1 MLLCMIF
8 IEILT
13 EEESNM
19 WELNLLVLKFVFHG
33 VADPGEDLRFPVM
46 DFSVGSSIDL
56 SMYRSCEVSIPLGGQ
71 NLWALYLWSCSF
83 QSSITM
89 KLLGK

>member
-8 IEILT
+8 MEILT

-56 SMYRSCEVSIPLGGQ
+56 SMYRDLVRYHTARGQ

>member
-1 MLLCMIF
+1 MIF
-8 IEILT
+8 MEILT

-56 SMYRSCEVSIPLGGQ
+56 SMYRDLVRYHTARGRICGLYICGHAAF
-71 NLWALYLWSCSF
+71 NLL
-83 QSSITM
+83 
-89 KLLGK
+89 